1 MSPSAHDMR
10 LKMSPVPSRPGAP
23 HRQHGG
29 RKMST
34 GDFDANDAESNET
47 ADAASESGVARTRAG
62 KTTRWLVA
70 AALVLLLVGGG
81 ITALV
86 VGNSQ
91 RGSDDATVDAGSAS
105 SATPATPTSPAATP
119 TPASTTTPAADDP
132 NETPTVAET
141 ASIPSECRGLYDD
154 ATWAMLS
161 ADSLLPLN
169 IPEMTHDQNFTGSDT
184 IDAVFAPLV
193 SLECMWGQPG
203 EYGIS
208 TWVATVDEAQAAEG
222 LALLKGDG
230 YDCGEQLGGVRC
242 TKQHTD
248 GSMIAGHSMVL
259 RGDAWVATHFVNL
272 TPDNYSDIVV
282 GKLFG
287 E

>member
-1 MSPSAHDMR
+1 
-10 LKMSPVPSRPGAP
+10 
-23 HRQHGG
+23 
-29 RKMST
+29 MST
-34 GDFDANDAESNET
+34 GDFDGNGAEPDET
-47 ADAASESGVARTRAG
+47 AGAASDSGAARTRAG

-86 VGNSQ
+86 MGNSQ
-91 RGSDDATVDAGSAS
+91 RGSDDAAVDAGSTSTA
-105 SATPATPTSPAATP
+105 APATPGSSAATP
-119 TPASTTTPAADDP
+119 TPTSTSTPTPGTDDP

-154 ATWAMLS
+154 ATWARLTG
-161 ADSLLPLN
+161 DSQLPLN

-208 TWVATVDEAQAAEG
+208 TWVATVDEAEAAEG
-222 LALLKGDG
+222 LALLKAEG
-230 YDCGEQLGGVRC
+230 YDCGDQLGGVRC
-242 TKQHTD
+242 TKEHTD
-248 GSMIAGHSMVL
+248 GPMIAGHSMVL
-259 RGDAWVATHFVNL
+259 RGDAWVATHYVNI
-272 TPDNYSDIVV
+272 TPDNYSEMVV